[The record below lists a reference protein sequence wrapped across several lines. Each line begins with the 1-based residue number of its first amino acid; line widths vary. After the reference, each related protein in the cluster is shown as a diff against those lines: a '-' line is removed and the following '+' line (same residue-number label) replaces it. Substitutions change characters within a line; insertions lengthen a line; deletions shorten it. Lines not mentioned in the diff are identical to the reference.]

1 MNFFIEK
8 MGMRV
13 CPTLISFIIMLIFI
27 APFATGIVNLGNCA
41 GAAISA
47 IFTVIF
53 AFYGKFTEFISCL
66 WKKPIGKIIISGTSV
81 IAIICIAAALLI
93 SVLMVRT
100 AMDNPKG
107 QKTTLVV
114 AAR

>member
-27 APFATGIVNLGNCA
+27 APFATRIDNLGNCA

-47 IFTVIF
+47 IFTVFF
-53 AFYGKFTEFISCL
+53 AFYG
-66 WKKPIGKIIISGTSV
+66 
-81 IAIICIAAALLI
+81 
-93 SVLMVRT
+93 
-100 AMDNPKG
+100 
-107 QKTTLVV
+107 
-114 AAR
+114 